1 MYYHTRVS
9 IHIFGIFKYTM
20 RLFSPFRAHYCDY
33 EIQFHCQYETYFLKV
48 VNISLLC
55 NRWDQYLFAVSCL
68 LLSRLQKR
76 ASKAC
81 MQWCGKDLLI
91 FTHHSHITSNGKT
104 RGRRVH
110 FKPIGIC
117 FEIQYHICRGS
128 QVQLGKVYNTAV
140 FHSELHHDSVACLM
154 VV

>member
-1 MYYHTRVS
+1 
-9 IHIFGIFKYTM
+9 
-20 RLFSPFRAHYCDY
+20 
-33 EIQFHCQYETYFLKV
+33 
-48 VNISLLC
+48 
-55 NRWDQYLFAVSCL
+55 
-68 LLSRLQKR
+68 
-76 ASKAC
+76 

-154 VV
+154 VLLYVNINKFSLRNKTLNIPIQSVWMQLLFSFSLQKRTRLNHINYVIIRTKRKSRFCVSVTWIPPDQYL